1 MKHYIPAIFLILILF
16 PFLVYSQKGYIQ
28 GVVTDADSHNKISY
42 ASITLNELKDTA
54 VVKGVMSNLDGSF
67 EIMNINEGNYLVK
80 VYLTGYEKWISNPIV
95 ITKENLKINLSEIAL
110 KISPLSLNAAQ
121 VVAVKPLFEEKHGTL
136 SMNVDA
142 NPTATGD
149 NVLELLK
156 KMPSVVVDQNDNIT
170 VEGKSGITILI
181 DDKPTYLS
189 GDDLI
194 ALLKSIS
201 SSTVEKIEVIKKPSA
216 RYDAQGAAGIIN
228 IVSKRNQNL
237 GINGSVYAGIGI
249 TRNLKHNEG
258 FNLTARI
265 KKIVISANYSLYSQ
279 KSSNSSRSENSSVI
293 AGDTILIT
301 SNEMDNELWKNVSR
315 WQGHNFKI
323 GADYFINKKNVI
335 SLTYRGNISKS
346 DYEENNF
353 SRIYKNSQLDSS
365 YSRIANYL
373 GISFNHT
380 INLNYKHSFDSTG
393 KDLFLD
399 FTYSN
404 NIRKSF
410 NESNLKYYFGDFE
423 SEYRYDLMEN
433 ETDPSTTEVFSFKAD
448 YEHPIDDNIK
458 YEAGIKSALIFNNIA
473 NKSYLNNQFRE
484 NNVNDFRYKENINA
498 AYILLSITTEKKVD
512 IQVGLRGEYTY
523 LSGLQITTGEAHS
536 QSYFDLFP
544 TFNLGYHFPKNHN
557 LDFSYRYRIS
567 RPDYYSL
574 NPFVTISDA
583 YSRSSGNPYLKPQ
596 YAHNLNLNYSWN
608 YIISTW
614 IGYTY
619 SLDEY
624 TYMEHTD
631 PVTNIRTSLPENI
644 GKSKMWNAGL
654 SARYTVGKWWT
665 MNYYLG
671 MNYGHQ
677 FFDYENQKVK
687 KQVYSA
693 WLYANETFT
702 FLKNYSIEIS
712 AYGSPSSEST
722 FGKTKGRIFVN
733 AGIKANF
740 LKNTL
745 TAKVSINDIFNNGYW
760 QERNIY
766 PSGNSSYEDYR
777 WESRQVWITL
787 SYRFGK
793 QNIQTRQMKSRDNDE
808 LDRMGGGNDKGGE
821 K

>member
-1 MKHYIPAIFLILILF
+1 MKHFIPIILLMLL
-16 PFLVYSQKGYIQ
+16 PFVAFSQKGTIQ
-28 GVVTDADSHNKISY
+28 GIITDASNHNKIAY
-42 ASITLNELKDTA
+42 ASITLNESNDSTLI
-54 VVKGVMSNLDGSF
+54 KGVMSNLDGSF
-67 EIMNINEGNYLVK
+67 KIDNIDEGSYLLQ
-80 VYLTGYEKWISNPIV
+80 VYFTGYEKWTSQPIL
-95 ITKENLKINLSEIAL
+95 ITKENKKIDLAEIELKTSA
-110 KISPLSLNAAQ
+110 LSLNAAQ
-121 VVAVKPLFEEKHGTL
+121 IVASKPLFEEKHGTL
-136 SMNVDA
+136 TMNVDA

-194 ALLKSIS
+194 ALLKSMS
-201 SSTVEKIEVIKKPSA
+201 SSSVEKIEVIKKPSA
-216 RYDAQGAAGIIN
+216 RYDAQGAGGIIN
-228 IVSKRNQNL
+228 IVSKRNENL

-249 TRNLKHNEG
+249 ARNLRNNEG

-265 KKIVISANYSLYSQ
+265 KKLVITASYSLYSQ
-279 KSSNSSRSENSSVI
+279 KSGSSSRSENSSVI
-293 AGDTILIT
+293 GGDTVLIT
-301 SNEMDNELWKNVSR
+301 SNELDDELWKNIST

-323 GADYFINKKNVI
+323 GTDYFINKKNVI

-353 SRIYKNSQLDSS
+353 NRIYNNSQLDSS
-365 YSRIANYL
+365 YSRIADYL
-373 GISFNHT
+373 GKSFNHT

-393 KDLFLD
+393 QDLFLD

-404 NIRKSF
+404 NIRRSH
-410 NESNLKYYFGDFE
+410 NNSALRYYLGNFE
-423 SEYRYDLMEN
+423 SEYKNDLMEN
-433 ETDPSTTEVFSFKAD
+433 ETDPSTTEIYTFKAD
-448 YEHPIDDNIK
+448 YEHPVDDNIK
-458 YEAGIKSALIFNNIA
+458 YEAGIKSALVFNNIA
-473 NKSYLNNQFRE
+473 NKSYLNNVFRE
-484 NNVNDFRYKENINA
+484 NYVNDFKYRENINA

-512 IQVGLRGEYTY
+512 IQIGLRGEYTY
-523 LSGLQITTGEAHS
+523 LSGLQVTTGESHS

-544 TFNLGYHFPKNHN
+544 TFNLSYHFPKNHN

-574 NPFVTISDA
+574 NPFISISDA
-583 YSRSSGNPYLKPQ
+583 YSRNSGNPYLKPE

-608 YIISTW
+608 YVISTW

-654 SARYTVGKWWT
+654 SARYSVGKWWT

-671 MNYGHQ
+671 MNYGHEL
-677 FFDYENQKVK
+677 FDYENETVNKE
-687 KQVYSA
+687 VYSA
-693 WLYANETFT
+693 RLYANETFT
-702 FLKNYSIEIS
+702 FLKNYAIEIS

-722 FGKTKGRIFVN
+722 FGKTKGRIFCKCRCQ
-733 AGIKANF
+733 GKF
-740 LKNTL
+740 L
-745 TAKVSINDIFNNGYW
+745 
-760 QERNIY
+760 
-766 PSGNSSYEDYR
+766 
-777 WESRQVWITL
+777 
-787 SYRFGK
+787 
-793 QNIQTRQMKSRDNDE
+793 
-808 LDRMGGGNDKGGE
+808 
-821 K
+821 